1 MQRGRYTELPR
12 RPVNPLQVHAH
23 SEKERTMNRK
33 ISTGAIFISL
43 TVAVSMVMLSTI
55 PAWSWGK
62 KTKDNRKTVAVYE
75 VKSMVREVDPTPYTE
90 FVTTTL
96 IKKGKK
102 VFRVLDRQ
110 QSVYA
115 EKLLNQQGMTTGD
128 AAQSQLIGACFI
140 FVVTITEANAQA
152 SKSGAAGTY
161 KGVGIESSGEKAEIG
176 VDISVQDAKTAEVLD
191 SVHVTKKLSE
201 GGFSATGLGNL
212 FKKNKKLKGL
222 NLGVSKD
229 KKTGIDKAI
238 MAAIEDAIGQIV
250 SGYEPEDEGEGEKCG
265 EEEEE

>member
-1 MQRGRYTELPR
+1 MKRKMSPALIF
-12 RPVNPLQVHAH
+12 LAL
-23 SEKERTMNRK
+23 TMTACMVL
-33 ISTGAIFISL
+33 SS
-43 TVAVSMVMLSTI
+43 AV

-62 KTKDNRKTVAVYE
+62 KKADNKNPTVAVYE

-115 EKLLNQQGMTTGD
+115 EKQLNQQGMTTGD
-128 AAQSQLIGACFI
+128 AAQHQLLGACLI

-152 SKSGAAGTY
+152 SRGGVAGAY
-161 KGVGIESSGEKAEIG
+161 KGVGIEKSGERAEIG
-176 VDISVQDAKTAEVLD
+176 VDISVQHAYTAEVLE
-191 SVHVTKKLSE
+191 SVHVTKNLTE

-212 FKKNKKLKGL
+212 IGKKSKLKGL

-250 SGYEPEDEGEGEKCG
+250 SGYEQDDELCKRNKE
-265 EEEEE
+265 

>member
-1 MQRGRYTELPR
+1 
-12 RPVNPLQVHAH
+12 
-23 SEKERTMNRK
+23 MNRK
-33 ISTGAIFISL
+33 MSPALIFL
-43 TVAVSMVMLSTI
+43 LMALMVCTALSYSV

-62 KTKDNRKTVAVYE
+62 KKPDNRKTVAVYE

-96 IKKGKK
+96 IKKGGK

-115 EKLLNQQGMTTGD
+115 EKQLNQQGMTTGD
-128 AAQSQLIGACFI
+128 AAQSRLIGADFI

-152 SKSGAAGTY
+152 SRGGVAGSF
-161 KGVGIESSGEKAEIG
+161 KGVGIEKSGERAEIG

-191 SVHVTKKLSE
+191 SVHVTKNLSE
-201 GGFSATGLGNL
+201 GGYSATGLGNL
-212 FKKNKKLKGL
+212 IGKKSKFKGL

-250 SGYEPEDEGEGEKCG
+250 SGYEPEDE
-265 EEEEE
+265 

>member
-1 MQRGRYTELPR
+1 
-12 RPVNPLQVHAH
+12 
-23 SEKERTMNRK
+23 MNRK
-33 ISTGAIFISL
+33 ISPAAVFLSL
-43 TVAVSMVMLSTI
+43 TLTVCMVLSSAV
-55 PAWSWGK
+55 PAWAWGK
-62 KTKDNRKTVAVYE
+62 KKEDNRKTVAVYK
-75 VKSMVREVDPTPYTE
+75 VKSMVQEVDPTPYTE

-115 EKLLNQQGMTTGD
+115 EKQLNQQGMTTGD
-128 AAQSQLIGACFI
+128 AAQSQLIGADFI

-152 SKSGAAGTY
+152 SRSGIAGAF
-161 KGVGIESSGEKAEIG
+161 KGVGIESSGERAEIG
-176 VDISVQDAKTAEVLD
+176 LDISVQDAKTAEVLD
-191 SVHVTKKLSE
+191 SIHVTKKLSE
-201 GGFSATGLGNL
+201 GGYSATGLGNL

-238 MAAIEDAIGQIV
+238 MAAIEDAIDQIV
-250 SGYEPEDEGEGEKCG
+250 SGYEPDDESDDASDDSGEKD
-265 EEEEE
+265 